1 MRDDNKQQQHQQMG
15 DSDKVIQLLSN
26 YTAAAAATSPNIAHE
41 SYNNQTKNLSIRKG
55 VTFSPDTALDSRNYK
70 NESNRTKG
78 DDDDDDNDSD
88 ETGSMEVYTKVWFR
102 EEEQWELTWPIWHM
116 LPREERRSLAR
127 QYGYNTIGEF
137 EEYMILHQAEKDSSA
152 ATSTTAA
159 VVENNG
165 KRTSQIGNK
174 EKPYDNKYAYHPE
187 MRKTSS
193 IDERNLKPKARG
205 TESNSIDDSDD
216 DDDDNDIGERDI
228 SDKVEDEHGL
238 EIMMQNGGRILMLP
252 DDTLHRIFSWLCVDT
267 YATLALVSPHWKSF
281 TRTETTYKR
290 LCERLYLNQSMKRQL
305 HVSRFNNSYRTMLEK
320 RPRVRAGGGV
330 YVMKYAR
337 IRKIQRDMFTEIPA
351 GAVLEMVYYRYLYFE
366 ENGRVLYA
374 LTPTPP
380 HEMFPRL
387 KRVCLTG
394 QSDRSA
400 VWGTYQVRK
409 TTVIVHAKQSWHHV
423 QLTLSIDTDNHTH
436 GRNGCLTFDHHMTSV
451 SGNFN
456 DDDWLSDRIIYDTP
470 EDPFRFIKDKR
481 L

>member
-1 MRDDNKQQQHQQMG
+1 M
-15 DSDKVIQLLSN
+15 
-26 YTAAAAATSPNIAHE
+26 HE
-41 SYNNQTKNLSIRKG
+41 K
-55 VTFSPDTALDSRNYK
+55 DTDR
-70 NESNRTKG
+70 
-78 DDDDDDNDSD
+78 D
-88 ETGSMEVYTKVWFR
+88 ETIALSMNECNAVDDGSTGNRNEEADHSENETNLDANDAYTKVWFR

-137 EEYMILHQAEKDSSA
+137 EEYMILQQAVGDSS
-152 ATSTTAA
+152 TGTTD
-159 VVENNG
+159 
-165 KRTSQIGNK
+165 RM
-174 EKPYDNKYAYHPE
+174 YDNSYAYHPD
-187 MRKTSS
+187 MRESDTKQIDGSGNIAKLTENSMDAKHMVKIKT
-193 IDERNLKPKARG
+193 KVP
-205 TESNSIDDSDD
+205 DD
-216 DDDDNDIGERDI
+216 DDDDEEYSVGEDDLNVDN
-228 SDKVEDEHGL
+228 SDGENRGDEL
-238 EIMMQNGGRILMLP
+238 ELETMIQNGGKILMLP
-252 DDTLHRIFSWLCVDT
+252 DDMLHRIFDWLFVDT

-290 LCERLYLNQSMKRQL
+290 LCERLYLNQSIKRQL

-337 IRKIQRDMFTEIPA
+337 IRKIQRDMWTEIPA

-394 QSDRSA
+394 QADRSA
-400 VWGTYQVRK
+400 VWGTYKVQK
-409 TTVIVHAKQSWHHV
+409 TIVTVQAKQSWHHV
-423 QLTLSIDTDNHTH
+423 QLTLKIDLDNRSN
-436 GRNGCLTFDHHMTSV
+436 GRYGCLIFDRHMTSV
-451 SGNFN
+451 TGNFD
-456 DDDWLSDRIIYDTP
+456 DDDWLSDRIVYDIP
-470 EDPFRFIKDKR
+470 DEPFRFIKDKR